1 MNLKNNCYFGLCLF
15 FLISCNQE
23 EQRQAILQAQIQG
36 KIEDFKVKKW
46 EEYRQK
52 ELETAIQKAD
62 SILLM
67 NADLWQLPIDTLRI
81 RPPKA
86 VKPGAPDIKTVVD
99 STPVKPLFPIK
110 VR

>member
-1 MNLKNNCYFGLCLF
+1 MYLKKSYSIGFLLC
-15 FLISCNQE
+15 FLLSCSQE

-36 KIEDFKVKKW
+36 KIEDFKSKKW
-46 EEYRQK
+46 DEYRQK
-52 ELETAIQKAD
+52 EMETAIEKAD

-67 NADLWQLPIDTLRI
+67 NADLWQIPMDSLKA

-86 VKPGAPDIKTVVD
+86 VKPGVPAIKIVVD

-110 VR
+110 

>member
-1 MNLKNNCYFGLCLF
+1 MFLKSRYYLVLLLCF
-15 FLISCNQE
+15 VFACSQE

-36 KIEDFKVKKW
+36 KIEDFKSKKW

-52 ELETAIQKAD
+52 EIETAIQRAD

-67 NADLWQLPIDTLRI
+67 NADLWQIPMDSLRA

-86 VKPGAPDIKTVVD
+86 TKPNAPEIKTVVD
-99 STPVKPLFPIK
+99 SSPVKPLFPIK
-110 VR
+110 

>member
-1 MNLKNNCYFGLCLF
+1 MYLKNRCYWGLILCF
-15 FLISCNQE
+15 FLSCSQE

-36 KIEDFKVKKW
+36 KIEDFKSKKW

-52 ELETAIQKAD
+52 EMETAIQRAD

-67 NADLWQLPIDTLRI
+67 NADLWQIPMDSLKA

-86 VKPGAPDIKTVVD
+86 VKPGAPEIKTVVD

-110 VR
+110 